1 MPSLIGLASMLT
13 TYLNGG
19 SKFPSTWGR
28 EGSYWVDRLSDF
40 IP

>member
-13 TYLNGG
+13 TNLNGG

-28 EGSYWVDRLSDF
+28 DESNRVDRLSDC

>member
-13 TYLNGG
+13 TNLNGV
-19 SKFPSTWGR
+19 SKFPYTWGR
-28 EGSYWVDRLSDF
+28 DGNCRVDRLSDF

>member
-28 EGSYWVDRLSDF
+28 EGSYGVDRLSDF